1 MHRQQLQYRHIGHRV
16 LSQHLSGRRRHTH
29 QGEFEYENEFH
40 AIYNWFNSFGY
51 CERILRNFNP
61 EEVKQGVLLRSK
73 WDPGAKR
80 LHVQRAIGGVAE
92 DESWSSQRLYTLS
105 RMGKLLAEAGPDV
118 EIVYGSLGC
127 EPYHRG
133 SRRMIVIARRVI

>member
-1 MHRQQLQYRHIGHRV
+1 
-16 LSQHLSGRRRHTH
+16 
-29 QGEFEYENEFH
+29 
-40 AIYNWFNSFGY
+40 
-51 CERILRNFNP
+51 
-61 EEVKQGVLLRSK
+61 VLLR
-73 WDPGAKR
+73 PCAER